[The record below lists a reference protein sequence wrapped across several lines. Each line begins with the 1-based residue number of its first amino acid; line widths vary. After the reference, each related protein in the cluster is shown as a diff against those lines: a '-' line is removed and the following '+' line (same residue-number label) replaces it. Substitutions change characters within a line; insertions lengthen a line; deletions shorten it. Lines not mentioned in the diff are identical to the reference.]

1 MSRRNKLLATY
12 FASMVGLALL
22 NVFLSL
28 IPNRLSDNGLDIV
41 YSLLAQVVCMGIIP
55 LVGGLLTYRKGRTGL
70 ECVRHTLNRWNY
82 RLPYDKRV
90 WAPVALLCI
99 SFIFVTQLVARIGN
113 LALVLGQFT
122 FPIQV
127 GPIYNNVGE
136 LLLWI
141 AVGAILPATFEELT
155 HRGLVLDALGDG
167 GNEIVQVFVG
177 GLLFALMHTNIMQ
190 FLYAFV
196 GGCVMAFVVVKTGSI
211 LPAMLMHFVNNTYSH
226 LSNYASQ
233 NPRSILGWIDVVND
247 FFTSNVF
254 MLIVGAILLIV
265 NVIVALWLLSWLQR
279 SSGKPEGLKEITL
292 LGVRR
297 KGVDQEGRPTVSTQ
311 RLISLDTYRPYGK
324 ARLKDNVFLAGVI
337 TTTTLSTI
345 FTYVWGVMR

>member
-1 MSRRNKLLATY
+1 MSRRNKLFATY

-22 NVFLSL
+22 NVFLSV
-28 IPNRLSDNGLDIV
+28 IPNRLSDNGLDIL
-41 YSLLAQVVCMGIIP
+41 YSLLAQMVCMGIIP
-55 LVGGLLTYRKGRTGL
+55 LVGGFLTYRKGRSAG
-70 ECVRHTLNRWNY
+70 ECIKHTLTKWNY

-90 WAPVALLCI
+90 WGPVALLCV

-113 LALVLGQFT
+113 LTLLLGQFT

-127 GPIYNNVGE
+127 GPVYNNVGE
-136 LLLWI
+136 LFLWI
-141 AVGAILPATFEELT
+141 VVGALLPATFEELT

-167 GNEIVQVFVG
+167 GNEVVQVFLG
-177 GLLFALMHTNIMQ
+177 GLMFALMHTNIMQ

-233 NPRSILGWIDVVND
+233 NPKSILGWIDTINNL
-247 FFTSNVF
+247 FTSNV
-254 MLIVGAILLIV
+254 LLLVVGAILLIV
-265 NVIVALWLLSWLQR
+265 NVIVALWLLTWLQKT
-279 SSGKPEGLKEITL
+279 SGKPEGLREVTL
-292 LGVRR
+292 LGIRR
-297 KGVDQEGRPTVSTQ
+297 KGVDQEGKPTSTTQ
-311 RLISLDTYRPYGK
+311 RLLTLDAYRPYGK
-324 ARLKDNVFLAGVI
+324 ARLVDNVFLAGVI